1 MEPITIFASAVGL
14 IGACRLTFA
23 AVDFFGKGIYS
34 KGGRPARRDK
44 WFCFFKTADLLGTEK
59 QQQPAAAGES
69 LERRRR
75 IHQQRPR
82 LRVE

>member
-14 IGACRLTFA
+14 IGVCRLTFVA
-23 AVDFFGKGIYS
+23 AEFLGKGIYY
-34 KGGRPARRDK
+34 KGSRPARRDK
-44 WFCFFKTADLLGTEK
+44 WFCFFKTPDLLGKQK
-59 QQQPAAAGES
+59 QQQPAAPEES

-75 IHQQRPR
+75 LHRQRPR

>member
-14 IGACRLTFA
+14 IGVCRLTFSA
-23 AVDFFGKGIYS
+23 AEFFGKGIYN

-44 WFCFFKTADLLGTEK
+44 WFCFFKTPDLLGNRE
-59 QQQPAAAGES
+59 QRQRPVADES

-75 IHQQRPR
+75 SHQQRPR
-82 LRVE
+82 LRV